1 VRLIALWLA
10 LLTTQLTTPAAPSR
24 SEPPAVQPTQRFLRT
39 PANAPRIAPSGSS
52 LASPDASG
60 IYRVGNGVT
69 VPKILF
75 KVDPEFPEG
84 AEKEKISGIV
94 PVSFTVDVLG
104 NPVNVRVRRFMDSST
119 DAKLRAAQLS
129 VDQAALNAVKQFKFE
144 PATYEGKA
152 VAVYLNIVV
161 NFEIY

>member
-1 VRLIALWLA
+1 MRLIALRLA
-10 LLTTQLTTPAAPSR
+10 MLTTQRTTPAAPSR
-24 SEPPAVQPTQRFLRT
+24 SEPPAVQPTQRFLRA
-39 PANAPRIAPSGSS
+39 PALAPRSAALPSPHP
-52 LASPDASG
+52 SPDASG
-60 IYRVGNGVT
+60 KYRIGNGVT
-69 VPKILF
+69 VPRIIV

-84 AEKEKISGIV
+84 AEKENISGIV
-94 PVSFTVDVLG
+94 SVSFTVDALG
-104 NPVNVRVRRFMDSST
+104 NPVDARVRRFMDSTT

-152 VAVYLNIVV
+152 VAVDLNIVV